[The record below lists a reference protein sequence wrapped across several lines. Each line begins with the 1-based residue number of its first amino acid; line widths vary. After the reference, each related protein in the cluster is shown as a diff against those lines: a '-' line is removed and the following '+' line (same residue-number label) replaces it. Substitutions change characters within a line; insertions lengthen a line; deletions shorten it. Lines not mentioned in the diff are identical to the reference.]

1 MGGESSQT
9 QTQSSSTNPWAPAMP
24 ALEGL
29 LGQLQGQLGKTGLTG
44 TETTALDSL
53 QKNANAGNP
62 YAPQIGGYATELLNG
77 GGANGQ
83 AGAIQGGLD
92 TFKTQMS
99 PFASADYSSLN
110 DPRLRAALDQV
121 QNDVTNQT
129 RGQFAAGGRSFSP
142 DEAMAV
148 GRGVSAAQAPLI
160 LNQFNQDRSVQQ
172 GAAKSLYDAQNN
184 TGGLLTGLTQQSL
197 ANKGLGVDAAGK
209 AIDAT
214 NYGAN
219 QSLAIEAQRRGVP
232 MQALGLLAQIG
243 IPIAGLGGTSTGT
256 ATGQTQM
263 SGMDQFLK
271 GTQGALNVG
280 KLLFGGVG

>member
-1 MGGESSQT
+1 MSGESSQT
-9 QTQSSSTNPWAPAMP
+9 QTQSSSTAPWAPAMP
-24 ALEGL
+24 AMTGL
-29 LGQLQGQLGKTGLTG
+29 LGQLEGQLGNANLTG
-44 TETTALDSL
+44 AETTALDNL
-53 QKNANAGNP
+53 QKTANAGNP
-62 YAPQIGGYATELLNG
+62 YADQIGGYAKDLLSG

-92 TFKTQMS
+92 AFKTQMS
-99 PFASADYSSLN
+99 PYASADYSSLN

-121 QNDVTNQT
+121 QNDTTNSV

-197 ANKGLGVDAAGK
+197 ANRGLGVDAAGK
-209 AIDAT
+209 AIDAN

-219 QSLAIEAQRRGVP
+219 QSLAIEAQRRGIP

-243 IPIAGLGGTSTGT
+243 IPIAGLGGTSSGT
-256 ATGQTQM
+256 ATMTKNPSLLDQT
-263 SGMDQFLK
+263 K
-271 GTQGALNVG
+271 GWLDVG
-280 KLLFGGVG
+280 KTALPMLWGSK